1 VFQVTND
8 EPGSEELLQ
17 AQLQRSGLI
26 SEPPS
31 PQSPQIM
38 ELMTF
43 IDYQITSSATA
54 VYPETNSIIYC
65 TLGLCGETG
74 EVAEKIKKV
83 LRDNNGELDA
93 DSVTAI
99 KLELGDVLWYIAQL
113 ATKLGLSL
121 DAIAKANIQKTQDR
135 QKRGQLGGSGDDR

>member
-1 VFQVTND
+1 M
-8 EPGSEELLQ
+8 P
-17 AQLQRSGLI
+17 
-26 SEPPS
+26 EPPS

-43 IDYQITSSATA
+43 TDYQITSSATA
-54 VYPETNSIIYC
+54 VYPDKDSLGGSGIIYC
-65 TLGLCGETG
+65 ALGLCGETG

-83 LRDNNGELDA
+83 LRDHNGQFHA
-93 DSVTAI
+93 DTIAAI